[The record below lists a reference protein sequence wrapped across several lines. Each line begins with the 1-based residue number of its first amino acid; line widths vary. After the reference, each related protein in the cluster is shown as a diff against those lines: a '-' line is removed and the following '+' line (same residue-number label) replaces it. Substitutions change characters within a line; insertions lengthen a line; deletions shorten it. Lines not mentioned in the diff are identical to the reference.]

1 MRLSVPG
8 GRFLQSQKAPI
19 STEILRVIGWVGSW
33 LTFFEFPLALLCSL
47 WLCWRWYRVHFGITS
62 QLRGLWQSLG
72 VNKENYES
80 FEIQIDRSGWW
91 RITLQIT
98 ISIQS
103 RTKAA
108 VVNALIYKPWTLCVR
123 VRLNLCAFGF
133 VWFMC
138 GCAFWHTPAGLH
150 QTVGEMKA
158 FHNDTQYMTRP
169 TVIQHQ
175 YSSTCS
181 TLVVRCVLFLFLTS
195 GPHCDQYKMTNP
207 VQVMLLHPVLEFLQD

>member
-1 MRLSVPG
+1 MGASSNPRRRPSPQKSYAWLAEWAVGLLS
-8 GRFLQSQKAPI
+8 LN
-19 STEILRVIGWVGSW
+19 
-33 LTFFEFPLALLCSL
+33 SL
-47 WLCWRWYRVHFGITS
+47 WRYFVPFGCVGGDIEFILGS
-62 QLRGLWQSLG
+62 HLSCGACGRALG

-98 ISIQS
+98 ISNQS

-108 VVNALIYKPWTLCVR
+108 VVNALIFKPWTLCVC

-133 VWFMC
+133 LWFMC
-138 GCAFWHTPAGLH
+138 GCAFWHTPTCLH
-150 QTVGEMKA
+150 QTVGEIKA